1 MTKNIRTFLEDLKR
15 EAPDELAIINKK
27 VDPANYEVTAIIKH
41 LQDRK
46 KFPVLLF
53 ENPLNLKG
61 EANEFRFITNIFST
75 KRKIEIALGMPKERK
90 RTELVEEL
98 LKREEKKLKP
108 VVIGKKE
115 APVKEVIHT
124 GDEVDL
130 MELPIMKHYEMDG
143 GPYIVLASI
152 GKDREKGNYNVSYHR
167 MEVKKRNLTSF
178 FVSPNH
184 MWKIFKGY
192 EEKNEECPVATVLG
206 HHPAFYLGACY
217 RGPFEMEEYEIIG
230 DYLQEPLRLVPSET
244 YQEKFLVPADA
255 EIIIEGALLPGKRL
269 EEGPF
274 GDTLGYVGSKKYQ
287 NSLWYEVRAITHRK
301 NAIYESLL
309 TPDEDKPWL
318 DLAQE
323 AAYFRR
329 IKEAIPTVIAVFK
342 GGRYAHYNVFISIK
356 KMNEG
361 DPGRAAAAALSF
373 THTKNVFVFDEDIDI
388 FNPTEILWALATRVQ
403 PHKNIQII
411 KPLMRGDTPDP
422 SLGEEKVTSVM
433 IVDATK
439 PLNQAY
445 PLLSK
450 CPDKVKTRI
459 NLEDYIP
466 REVLNSIPVD
476 RTSYW
481 G

>member
-1 MTKNIRTFLEDLKR
+1 
-15 EAPDELAIINKK
+15 
-27 VDPANYEVTAIIKH
+27 
-41 LQDRK
+41 
-46 KFPVLLF
+46 
-53 ENPLNLKG
+53 
-61 EANEFRFITNIFST
+61 
-75 KRKIEIALGMPKERK
+75 
-90 RTELVEEL
+90 
-98 LKREEKKLKP
+98 
-108 VVIGKKE
+108 
-115 APVKEVIHT
+115 
-124 GDEVDL
+124 
-130 MELPIMKHYEMDG
+130 
-143 GPYIVLASI
+143 
-152 GKDREKGNYNVSYHR
+152 
-167 MEVKKRNLTSF
+167 
-178 FVSPNH
+178 

-217 RGPFEMEEYEIIG
+217 KGPFEMDEYEIIG
-230 DYLQEPLRLVPSET
+230 GYLQEPLRLVPSET
-244 YQEKFLVPADA
+244 YGENFLVPADA

-274 GDTLGYVGSKKYQ
+274 GDTLGYVGPKKYQ

-323 AAYFRR
+323 AAYFKR
-329 IKEAIPTVIAVFK
+329 IKEVVPTVIAVCK

-411 KPLMRGDTPDP
+411 KPLMRGDALDP